1 MGRKEKLVARLRR
14 HPKDFTYEE
23 MCTLLG
29 FFGFRQS
36 NKGATSGSR
45 VAFVSARYG
54 AIVMHRPHP
63 DNVLRPYQVRQLL
76 GVLEGKG
83 LV

>member
-14 HPKDFTYEE
+14 HPRDFTFEE

-29 FFGFRQS
+29 LLGFRLS

-45 VAFVSARYG
+45 VAFVNQRYG
-54 AIVMHRPHP
+54 AIVLHRPHP
-63 DNVLRPYQVRQLL
+63 GNVLKPYQVHQLL
-76 GVLEGKG
+76 AMLEEKG